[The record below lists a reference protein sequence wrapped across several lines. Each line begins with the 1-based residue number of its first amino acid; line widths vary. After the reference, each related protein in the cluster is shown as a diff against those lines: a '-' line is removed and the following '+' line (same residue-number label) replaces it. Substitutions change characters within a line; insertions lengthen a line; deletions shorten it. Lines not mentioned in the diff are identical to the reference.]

1 MLFSGR
7 YGILPK
13 RVSTACRRI
22 IQNSMAI
29 LGLFLTQSMQ
39 EMLSSV
45 LWSGLALLS
54 SGALVF
60 NSDF

>member
-1 MLFSGR
+1 
-7 YGILPK
+7 
-13 RVSTACRRI
+13 
-22 IQNSMAI
+22 MAI

-60 NSDF
+60 NSDFWEGEMTCDADANI